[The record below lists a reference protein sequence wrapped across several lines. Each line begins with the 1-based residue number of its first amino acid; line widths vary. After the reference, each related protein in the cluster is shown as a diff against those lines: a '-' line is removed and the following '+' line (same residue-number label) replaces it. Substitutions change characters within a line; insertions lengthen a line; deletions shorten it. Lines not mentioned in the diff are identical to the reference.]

1 MFKSRY
7 YVEYHL
13 HNAFL
18 SLPTDHPKPN
28 STFSAFYN
36 VKNAPSKNVVLV
48 NNSVIHFL
56 IWKNILFM
64 FSMAATKF
72 PNCTVLR

>member
-1 MFKSRY
+1 M
-7 YVEYHL
+7 EYHL

-18 SLPTDHPKPN
+18 SLATEAGFQEDSDHPNPI
-28 STFSAFYN
+28 FSAFYH

-56 IWKNILFM
+56 IWKKILFM
-64 FSMAATKF
+64 FGMEATTF
-72 PNCTVLR
+72 ELYSSRLI